1 VSFERSNPIHVLI
14 ADDDPGVRSVV
25 LDVVK
30 DLGHVPTCATN
41 GADAWRLFSQRGA
54 DVVVSDWMMPR
65 MDGVELCRSVRAKAG
80 APYTYFILLTS
91 LGDAEHRI
99 AGMQAGA
106 DEYLPKPFDLG
117 DMQATLI
124 AAERVTA
131 LHRRREALLRQA
143 SRFAAETDPER
154 LLHDLLREAIDLVGG
169 TAGVVTRWDE
179 QQQVL
184 LPVGVSTDDIE
195 PARLRLGEGAS
206 GRAAKERG
214 PVVIQAATDSIPDP
228 ALDRVGLQSAV
239 AVPLL
244 HDARLVG
251 TLAVGTDDSS
261 KTFTQDDVDLL
272 ELQASNAAAALV
284 AHERARLDGVLLA
297 ARTAQHELNN
307 QLAVARGYAEML
319 VGSPDLP
326 PHLAE
331 MAEEVKHAAD
341 DAVQTV
347 RQLRNISHVEEQH
360 WSEPGDSTIDLAASS

>member
-1 VSFERSNPIHVLI
+1 LI
-14 ADDDPGVRSVV
+14 ADDDPGVRSLV

-41 GADAWRLFSQRGA
+41 GAEAWRLFSQGGA

-65 MDGVELCRSVRAKAG
+65 MDGVELCRCVRGTPG

-91 LGDAEHRI
+91 LVDAEHRI
-99 AGMQAGA
+99 VGMQAGA
-106 DEYLPKPFDLG
+106 DEYLPKPFDLA

-131 LHRRREALLRQA
+131 LHRRREALLSQA
-143 SRFAAETDPER
+143 RRFAAETDPER

-184 LPVGVSTDDIE
+184 VPVGVSTDDIE
-195 PARLRLGEGAS
+195 PARLRLGEAAS
-206 GRAAKERG
+206 GRAAMERA
-214 PVVIQAATDSIPDP
+214 PVIVQVAPDSVPDP
-228 ALDRVGLQSAV
+228 ALARVRLQSAV

-244 HDARLVG
+244 CDARLVG
-251 TLAVGTDDSS
+251 TLAVGTDDPSR
-261 KTFTQDDVDLL
+261 TFTQEDV
-272 ELQASNAAAALV
+272 EVLQSQACSAAAALD

-307 QLAVARGYAEML
+307 QLAVARGYAELL

-341 DAVQTV
+341 DAAQTV
-347 RQLRNISHVEEQH
+347 RQLRSISHVEEQH